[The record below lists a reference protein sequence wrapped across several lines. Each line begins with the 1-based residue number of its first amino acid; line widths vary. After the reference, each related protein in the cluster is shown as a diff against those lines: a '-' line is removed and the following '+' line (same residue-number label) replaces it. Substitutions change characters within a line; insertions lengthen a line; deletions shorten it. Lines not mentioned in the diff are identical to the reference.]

1 MKDAVDLTSD
11 HCHKFIFMPHS
22 SNCPSYYFPATTNLE
37 NGLVQ
42 KSDVDSLIEA
52 SLFAMGV
59 VLVILLVFSFFQIF
73 LSGLFPAVG
82 LRSARR
88 QDEDTVSLLSNFLF
102 TLNNRYLVYSK
113 THFVRSISIF
123 S

>member
-1 MKDAVDLTSD
+1 MEN
-11 HCHKFIFMPHS
+11 S
-22 SNCPSYYFPATTNLE
+22 S
-37 NGLVQ
+37 VQ

-59 VLVILLVFSFFQIF
+59 VLAILLVFSFIQMF

-82 LRSARR
+82 LRSAQR
-88 QDEDTVSLLSNFLF
+88 QDEDTMSLLSNFLF

-113 THFVRSISIF
+113 THLVRSISIF
-123 S
+123 N